1 MGAQISKVKCMLLPA
16 QSGKTRKVQELI
28 KRYSELAKL
37 FRDGDFNVF
46 ISANNR
52 LLVSQ
57 TTKRMTD
64 DLVGDA
70 AAGDDD
76 STTEDADDVIDGGV
90 LSWTCG
96 SKNKISAN
104 DLALQAFL
112 GDVGMVILCAN
123 KRRVT
128 YLSEM
133 ISTLQRM
140 LQRTPSFSK
149 RINIWIDE
157 ADASSGIWSKF
168 QHVLDYPIVN
178 QVTMVSATYSPGF
191 FKKFPIPIMPFKV
204 THPDCY
210 RCLKDSVVI
219 VEDIASEDACDY
231 AKQVLAKYPEIVRPG
246 ACVFMPA
253 DKKRDSHYALRD
265 LLLPM
270 GFVVLILNGET
281 KQIVFPDGRIIALDG
296 YLTVTS
302 DKDGKEVV
310 PEEFNDVLAKIYKEE
325 HLERYPFAITGR
337 DCVERG
343 VTFQS
348 LPSVKKNHD
357 GFLFNCSIMPP
368 TVDACTATQ
377 TMARVFGNIGESP
390 HYAPP
395 TIYSNS
401 ETIAKVRRY
410 EEISLNLARL
420 VYEEGLEGEA
430 VTKALLD
437 RAADPEK
444 DAVWNVPTVNK
455 FDTFEEAME
464 YTKKI
469 KTDAG
474 ERHRSAKMPT
484 VESDGFILSS
494 TTGRKR
500 VLDCDTTLA
509 EMKKWSKTANFD
521 IKNDGPLKSAYS
533 RLYIAYKDTTDNKS
547 AVYIVRTITKKP
559 LPRAAKVDE
568 VAGANP
574 FDE

>member
-1 MGAQISKVKCMLLPA
+1 MGAQISKTKCMLLPA

-28 KRYSELAKL
+28 KRYSVLSNMFGE
-37 FRDGDFNVF
+37 GDFNVF

-57 TTKRMTD
+57 TTKRMTV
-64 DLVGDA
+64 DLCVDA
-70 AAGDDD
+70 AGDEDDD
-76 STTEDADDVIDGGV
+76 STTEDADDTISGSVF
-90 LSWTCG
+90 SWTCG
-96 SKNKISAN
+96 SKKKTSTLE
-104 DLALQAFL
+104 LAAQVVM

-128 YLSEM
+128 YLYDL
-133 ISTLQRM
+133 ITALHRM
-140 LQRTPSFSK
+140 RFAK
-149 RINIWIDE
+149 NINIWIDE
-157 ADASSGIWSKF
+157 ADASVGIWSKF
-168 QHVLDYPIVN
+168 EHVLAYPIVK
-178 QVTMVSATYSPGF
+178 QVTMVSATYSAGF

-231 AKQVLAKYPEIVRPG
+231 TKKVLAKYPGFVHPG
-246 ACVFMPA
+246 ACAFIPG

-270 GFVVLILNGET
+270 GFVVLILNGEM
-281 KQIVFPDGRIIALDG
+281 KQIVFPNGRIIALDG
-296 YLTVTS
+296 YLKVTFD
-302 DKDGKEVV
+302 DKGKEVV

-325 HLERYPFAITGR
+325 RLDRYPFAITGR

-348 LPSVKKNHD
+348 LPSVEKKHD
-357 GFLFNCSIMPP
+357 GFLFNCSIIPP
-368 TVDACTATQ
+368 TADASTATQ
-377 TMARVFGNIGESP
+377 VVARVFGNIGASP
-390 HYAPP
+390 HYAPA

-401 ETIAKVRRY
+401 ETIAKVRRC

-420 VYEEGLEGEA
+420 VHEEGLGGEA

-455 FDTFEEAME
+455 FDTFEKAIKYIKDTKSGNNRKAPEAE
-464 YTKKI
+464 
-469 KTDAG
+469 A
-474 ERHRSAKMPT
+474 
-484 VESDGFILSS
+484 DGFIHSS
-494 TTGRKR
+494 TTGKKR

-521 IKNDGPLKSAYS
+521 IKNDGPLKTAYS

-559 LPRAAKVDE
+559 LPRAAKVE
-568 VAGANP
+568 ELAGANP

>member
-1 MGAQISKVKCMLLPA
+1 MLLPA

-28 KRYSELAKL
+28 KRYRELAKL
-37 FRDGDFNVF
+37 FREGDFNVF

-64 DLVGDA
+64 DLIGATGGGGD
-70 AAGDDD
+70 DDD

-104 DLALQAFL
+104 DLALQVFL

-140 LQRTPSFSK
+140 PFSK

-157 ADASSGIWSKF
+157 ADASVGIWSKF
-168 QHVLDYPIVN
+168 QHVLAYPIVN

-191 FKKFPIPIMPFKV
+191 FKKFPIPIMPFEV

-210 RCLKDSVVI
+210 RCLKDSIVI
-219 VEDIASEDACDY
+219 AEDFASEDACDY
-231 AKQVLAKYPEIVRPG
+231 AKKVLAKYPEIVRPG

-253 DKKRDSHYALRD
+253 DKKRETHYALRD
-265 LLLPM
+265 SVLLPL

-281 KQIVFPDGRIIALDG
+281 KQIVFPDGRVIPLDG
-296 YLTVTS
+296 YLKVTF
-302 DKDGKEVV
+302 DEKDNEVV

-325 HLERYPFAITGR
+325 HLDRYPFAITGR

-348 LPSVKKNHD
+348 LPSAEKNHN
-357 GFLFNCSIMPP
+357 GFLFNCSVMPP

-410 EEISLNLARL
+410 EEISLNLARI
-420 VYEEGLEGEA
+420 VHEEGLEGEA
-430 VTKALLD
+430 VTNALLD
-437 RAADPEK
+437 RACGGAGRADDEGAAAAPRATLKE
-444 DAVWNVPTVNK
+444 DD
-455 FDTFEEAME
+455 FDSEWSEWFHTEAE
-464 YTKKI
+464 VLREWKKMGGRGAAL
-469 KTDAG
+469 KTNAAG
-474 ERHRSAKMPT
+474 FL
-484 VESDGFILSS
+484 VCS
-494 TTGRKR
+494 TTGAAK
-500 VLDCDTTLA
+500 VV
-509 EMKKWSKTANFD
+509 KKEEIDKFRTGKKTANMPAAS
-521 IKNDGPLKSAYS
+521 KLKVGESNCRRYVAY
-533 RLYIAYKDTTDNKS
+533 RDVTDKS
-547 AVYIVRTITKKP
+547 TAVFCVHKIVRK
-559 LPRAAKVDE
+559 
-568 VAGANP
+568 
-574 FDE
+574 

>member
-1 MGAQISKVKCMLLPA
+1 MGAQISKAKCMFLPA

-28 KRYSELAKL
+28 KRYSALAKV
-37 FRDGDFNVF
+37 FGEGDFNVF

-64 DLVGDA
+64 DLVVAGGGDE
-70 AAGDDD
+70 DD
-76 STTEDADDVIDGGV
+76 STTEEADDVIDGDV
-90 LSWTCG
+90 FSWTCG
-96 SKNKISAN
+96 TKKKTSAIE
-104 DLALQAFL
+104 LAAQVVM

-140 LQRTPSFSK
+140 PFTK
-149 RINIWIDE
+149 GINIWIDE
-157 ADASSGIWSKF
+157 ADASEGIWSKF
-168 QHVLDYPIVN
+168 EHVLAYPKVK
-178 QVTMVSATYSPGF
+178 QVTMVSATYSPSF
-191 FKKFPIPIMPFKV
+191 FKRFPMSIMPFQV

-210 RCLKDSVVI
+210 RCLKHSVVI
-219 VEDIASEDACDY
+219 TEDIASEDACDY
-231 AKQVLAKYPEIVRPG
+231 VTKVLAKYPEFVRPG
-246 ACVFMPA
+246 ACAFIPG
-253 DKKRDSHYALRD
+253 DKKRESHYALRT
-265 LLLPM
+265 LLLSM
-270 GFVVLILNGET
+270 GFVVLILNGEM
-281 KQIVFPDGRIIALDG
+281 KQIVFPSGRIIALDG
-296 YLTVTS
+296 HLKVSY
-302 DKDGKEVV
+302 DKDGKEVP

-325 HLERYPFAITGR
+325 HLDRYPFAITGR

-357 GFLFNCSIMPP
+357 GFLFNCSIIPP
-368 TVDACTATQ
+368 TADASTATQ
-377 TMARVFGNIGESP
+377 VVARVFGNVGESP

-401 ETIAKVRRY
+401 ETIAKVRRC
-410 EEISLNLARL
+410 EEISLNLARI

-444 DAVWNVPTVNK
+444 DAVWNEPKVEDFN
-455 FDTFEEAME
+455 TFEEAME

-469 KTDAG
+469 KIENG
-474 ERHRSAKMPT
+474 ERHRCAKMP
-484 VESDGFILSS
+484 EAKADGFIHSS
-494 TTGRKR
+494 TTSNKR
-500 VLDCDTTLA
+500 VLDYATTRA
-509 EMKKWSKTANFD
+509 EMNKWSKTANFD
-521 IKNDGPLKSAYS
+521 IKTDGPAKSAYT

-547 AVYIVRTITKKP
+547 VVYIVRSINKKKAH
-559 LPRAAKVDE
+559 AAPAAPASSG
-568 VAGANP
+568 AGSNP
-574 FDE
+574 FD

>member
-1 MGAQISKVKCMLLPA
+1 MGAQISKAKCMLLPA

-64 DLVGDA
+64 DLVDA
-70 AAGDDD
+70 AGGDDDD
-76 STTEDADDVIDGGV
+76 STTDEADDVISGSV
-90 LSWTCG
+90 FSWTCG
-96 SKNKISAN
+96 SKKKTSAN
-104 DLALQAFL
+104 DLAMQVLL

-128 YLSEM
+128 YLSEL
-133 ISTLQRM
+133 IGALNRVP
-140 LQRTPSFSK
+140 LFSK

-178 QVTMVSATYSPGF
+178 QVTMISATYSPGF
-191 FKKFPIPIMPFKV
+191 FKKFPIPIMPFQV

-210 RCLKDSVVI
+210 RCLKDSIVI
-219 VEDIASEDACDY
+219 AEDFASEDACDY
-231 AKQVLAKYPEIVRPG
+231 AKKVLAKYPEIVRAG

-253 DKKRDSHYALRD
+253 DKKRETHYALRN
-265 LLLPM
+265 LLRPM

-281 KQIVFPDGRIIALDG
+281 KQIVFPDGRIIPLDG
-296 YLTVTS
+296 YLTVTF
-302 DKDGKEVV
+302 DKDDNPVV

-325 HLERYPFAITGR
+325 HLDRYPFAITGR

-348 LPSVKKNHD
+348 LPSVEKNHD
-357 GFLFNCSIMPP
+357 GFLFNCSVMPP

-410 EEISLNLARL
+410 EEISLNLARI
-420 VYEEGLEGEA
+420 VYEEGLEGET

-437 RAADPEK
+437 RACGGAGRADERAAA
-444 DAVWNVPTVNK
+444 DN
-455 FDTFEEAME
+455 FEVSDVLFESVE
-464 YTKKI
+464 
-469 KTDAG
+469 
-474 ERHRSAKMPT
+474 SAKAWVKDRLTCRPSDMPLHYKNCPCPT
-484 VESDGFILSS
+484 NAMCCKDPQGTKRFFKYRGENREIVAYEGLRMRSVKDIGWGVNSSARIWHVEGPDSSIKCAVVYNKKFI
-494 TTGRKR
+494 RAPPP
-500 VLDCDTTLA
+500 V
-509 EMKKWSKTANFD
+509 
-521 IKNDGPLKSAYS
+521 SA
-533 RLYIAYKDTTDNKS
+533 
-547 AVYIVRTITKKP
+547 
-559 LPRAAKVDE
+559 
-568 VAGANP
+568 VAGAGHI
-574 FDE
+574 

>member
-191 FKKFPIPIMPFKV
+191 FKKFPIPIMPFEV

-210 RCLKDSVVI
+210 RCLKDSIVI
-219 VEDIASEDACDY
+219 TEDFASEDACDY

-253 DKKRDSHYALRD
+253 DKKRETHYALRN
-265 LLLPM
+265 LLRPM

-296 YLTVTS
+296 YLTVTF
-302 DKDGKEVV
+302 DKDGSAVV

-437 RAADPEK
+437 RACGGAGRADEPAADDAEAKAPRATLNEDDFDSEWAPE
-444 DAVWNVPTVNK
+444 VPGEWFST
-455 FDTFEEAME
+455 EAE
-464 YTKKI
+464 VLREWKKMGGRGAAL
-469 KTDAG
+469 KTN
-474 ERHRSAKMPT
+474 E
-484 VESDGFILSS
+484 DGFLVCS
-494 TTGRKR
+494 TTGAAR
-500 VLDCDTTLA
+500 VIRQ
-509 EMKKWSKTANFD
+509 EEIEKFRGGKKTANMPAAS
-521 IKNDGPLKSAYS
+521 KLKVGETNFRRYVAY
-533 RLYIAYKDTTDNKS
+533 RDVADKTT
-547 AVYIVRTITKKP
+547 AVFCVHKITRRK
-559 LPRAAKVDE
+559 
-568 VAGANP
+568 
-574 FDE
+574 